1 MKKILAIV
9 LAVAMIA
16 SVAMLAGCG
25 SKTADTA
32 SKADAA
38 SATEAAESGKT
49 DDAKQTL
56 TMATNAEFPPYE
68 FKDDGV
74 NIVGI
79 DAEIAEK
86 IAEKLGMEL
95 EIKDVDFSTIIEG
108 VKSGKYDMGMA
119 GMTVSEE
126 RLESVNFST
135 PYATGVQV
143 VIVPENSPIK
153 SVDDILA
160 DGAQYKVGTQEATT
174 GYIYMLDDVGEER
187 IVSFKSGNLAVANLL
202 SNKVDCV
209 VIDNEPAKAYVAENP
224 GLKILDTEYV
234 TEDYAICVA
243 KENTELLDKINA
255 ALKELTDDGTIKA
268 IIDKYITAE

>member
-9 LAVAMIA
+9 LAIAMIA

-25 SKTADTA
+25 EDASKEAAADKATADNAGTA
-32 SKADAA
+32 EKAV
-38 SATEAAESGKT
+38 
-49 DDAKQTL
+49 L

-68 FKDDGV
+68 MKEDGI

-79 DAEIAEK
+79 DAEIAQA
-86 IAEKLGMEL
+86 IADKLNMTL

-119 GMTVSEE
+119 GMTVNEE

-135 PYATGVQV
+135 SYAKGVQV
-143 VIVPENSPIK
+143 VIVPEDSPITTI
-153 SVDDILA
+153 DDILA
-160 DGAQYKVGTQEATT
+160 EDATYKVGTQEATT
-174 GYIYMLDDVGEER
+174 GYLYMSGDIGEDR
-187 IVSFKSGNLAVANLL
+187 VTAFKSGNLAVANLV
-202 SNKVDCV
+202 SGKVDCV

-243 KENTELLDKINA
+243 KENTELLNNINK
-255 ALKELTDDGTIKA
+255 ALDELIADGTVQK
-268 IIDKYITAE
+268 IIDKYIKAD

>member
-1 MKKILAIV
+1 MKKILAV
-9 LAVAMIA
+9 LLAVVMIA

-25 SKTADTA
+25 NNNANSGEKKDNTSSA
-32 SKADAA
+32 
-38 SATEAAESGKT
+38 ATEAAENTEKE
-49 DDAKQTL
+49 TL

-74 NIVGI
+74 TIVGI
-79 DAEIAEK
+79 DAEIAQA
-86 IAEKLGMEL
+86 IADKLNMTL

-108 VKSGKYDMGMA
+108 VKTGKYDIGMA
-119 GMTVSEE
+119 GMTVNEE
-126 RLESVNFST
+126 RLESVNFSA

-160 DGAQYKVGTQEATT
+160 DGSTYKVGTQEATT
-174 GYIYMLDDVGEER
+174 GYLYMIDDIGEDR
-187 IVSFKSGNLAVANLL
+187 VVSYKSGNLAVANLL

-243 KENTELLDKINA
+243 KENTELLNKINT
-255 ALKELTDDGTIKA
+255 ALNELIADGTVKS